1 MLRHIEDYTARR
13 LPDRNGTVRVVVST
27 ALAVLVLLAGPATAH
42 SGHAED
48 ARFPSSYVP
57 YQDKLGDPAGLTSS
71 DSRQPGKAMFVAH
84 AAHAGV
90 EVDNPLALKVREVN
104 ARFADVGVATAEGYA
119 PIPCVSGV
127 EGGAMGIHYVNGAL
141 IEDGLVDISK
151 PEAVMYE
158 PQADGSM
165 QLVAVEYITTKGPA
179 NLDGHLFSFTNAP
192 NRYGLPPFY
201 ELHVWAWRA
210 NPTGTFADMNPN
222 VSCDA
227 VAAKAN

>member
-1 MLRHIEDYTARR
+1 MNLT
-13 LPDRNGTVRVVVST
+13 LPRQ
-27 ALAVLVLLAGPATAH
+27 ALVAGKRALLATCLIASAMVASPTLAH
-42 SGHAED
+42 D
-48 ARFPSSYVP
+48 
-57 YQDKLGDPAGLTSS
+57 
-71 DSRQPGKAMFVAH
+71 H
-84 AAHAGV
+84 AAGV
-90 EVDNPLALKVREVN
+90 LPDNPLANKVREVN

-119 PIPCVSGV
+119 PIPCVSGI

-179 NLDGHLFSFTNAP
+179 NLDGHLFSFTNSP

-210 NPTGTFADMNPN
+210 NPTGSFADMNPT

-227 VAAKAN
+227 VAASN